1 MTKNNI
7 DTIVDTVV
15 SRIQEV
21 MDQTFEVEA
30 SGRHIHLNR
39 RTIDYLFGEGY
50 QLRPSKYL
58 SQPGEFASEERVSIE
73 GPKGTIHNVI
83 ILGPERENCQVE
95 VSLTDARSLGIN
107 APVKLSGNIE
117 NTPGIIL
124 MNGSKSFVLDRGVIV
139 AKRHIHVK
147 NTDAE
152 RLGVKDGEGVSVEVF
167 SERPL
172 IFDDVIVRI
181 SPKFETSMHID
192 YDEANACGYKKGIRG
207 RIVKR

>member
-15 SRIQEV
+15 SRIYEV
-21 MDQTFEVEA
+21 MDQTFEIEA

-39 RTIDYLFGEGY
+39 EAIDSLFGDGY

-58 SQPGEFASEERVSIE
+58 SQPGEFASEERVSIK
-73 GPKGTIHNVI
+73 GPKGIIHNVI
-83 ILGPERENCQVE
+83 ILGPERKNCQVE
-95 VSLTDARSLGIN
+95 VSLTDARSLGVN
-107 APVKLSGNIE
+107 APVQLSGNIE
-117 NTPGIIL
+117 NTPGIIM

-139 AKRHIHVK
+139 AKRHLHVK
-147 NTDAE
+147 DIDAE
-152 RLGVKDGEGVSVEVF
+152 RLGVKDKERVSVQVF

-172 IFDDVIVRI
+172 IFDDVIVRV

-192 YDEANACGYKKGIRG
+192 YDEANACGHKKGVRG